1 MWNSIKNTTEFVHSQ
16 IPQLIKF
23 IYDKNIKEVYEKYYL
38 IYNVDEIDFSVVT
51 SVYVNIIGGVLLA
64 IGLRF
69 AGTGD

>member
-1 MWNSIKNTTEFVHSQ
+1 M
-16 IPQLIKF
+16 IKF